1 MGTILQG
8 ECLCRQSRTPMF
20 STTMGERKTSDQPGT
35 PLLKVEGLEVT
46 YPGTAGNPI
55 RAVRGVSF
63 QISKGSVVGLVGE
76 SGSGKSTLARCL
88 VKLVPPTGGRIIYE
102 ETDLT
107 HLSQRQVMPWRKR
120 IQMVFQDPY
129 TSLNPRR
136 TVAQILSEPFMIHE
150 PSCRGNKRMERIN
163 ALLDQVGLNPGEY
176 RHRFP
181 SELSGGQRQRV
192 GIARALA
199 VQPELLICDE
209 PVSALDVS
217 VQAQIINLLKKL
229 RQELGLTLLFIAHDL
244 AVVENISD
252 EILVMRRGEIV
263 ERGPADQLYRHAF
276 HPYTR
281 ELMAAAPRL

>member
-1 MGTILQG
+1 
-8 ECLCRQSRTPMF
+8 MF
-20 STTMGERKTSDQPGT
+20 LAAMGESVMSDQQEV
-35 PLLKVEGLEVT
+35 PLLRVEDLAVT
-46 YPGTAGNPI
+46 YPGSGGKAI

-63 QISKGSVVGLVGE
+63 EVRKGLVVGLVGE
-76 SGSGKSTLARCL
+76 SGWGKRTVARCL
-88 VKLVPPTGGRIIYE
+88 VKLISPTAGRIIYGKN
-102 ETDLT
+102 DIT
-107 HLSQRQVMPWRKR
+107 HLSPRQFMPWRKR

-136 TVAQILSEPFMIHE
+136 TVAEILSEPFFIHE
-150 PSCRGNKRMERIN
+150 PTCRGAERRERIDT
-163 ALLDQVGLNPGEY
+163 LLHQVGLDPAEHAN
-176 RHRFP
+176 RFP

-199 VQPELLICDE
+199 VKPELLICDE

-229 RQELGLTLLFIAHDL
+229 RRELGLTLLFIAHDL

-252 EILVMRRGEIV
+252 EVLVMRQGVLI
-263 ERGPADQLYRHAF
+263 ERGPADQLYRNAT

-281 ELMAAAPRL
+281 ALMAAAPRL